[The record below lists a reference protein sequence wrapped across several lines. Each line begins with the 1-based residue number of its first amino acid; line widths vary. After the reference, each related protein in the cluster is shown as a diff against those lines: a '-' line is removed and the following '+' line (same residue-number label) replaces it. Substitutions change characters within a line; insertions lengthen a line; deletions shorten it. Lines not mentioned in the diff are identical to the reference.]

1 MAQVAAPGR
10 PTDLP
15 RRRRR
20 RDRLGDRLFRWSTL
34 GIGLGL
40 LALLG
45 LMLWV
50 LSLDGS
56 RVFARFGIHF
66 LIGKNWNPVAGRE
79 SFGALPFIFGT
90 LVTSTIAI
98 VLAVPVAV
106 GVALLLNEIPSGWLR
121 NPLAVIIDLL
131 AAVPSVV
138 YGLWGIFVLL
148 PFFDHHVEP
157 VLTRT
162 VGKIP
167 VVGALFRGNPN
178 GGDLFTAGVILA
190 VMILPII
197 TAVAREVITL
207 VPGDL
212 REAAMALGAT
222 RYETIRMAVLPY
234 ARGGIV
240 GATMLGLGRALGET
254 IAVAMVVG
262 NGLGIG
268 ASLFKSGYTI
278 PAIIANEFREATNV
292 GLHRSALLALAL
304 ILIVIALV
312 LAAISRLLVQRTGR
326 LVGGRGEQVPEPVGA
341 VLR

>member
-1 MAQVAAPGR
+1 V
-10 PTDLP
+10 
-15 RRRRR
+15 
-20 RDRLGDRLFRWSTL
+20 FRWSTL

-190 VMILPII
+190 IMILPII

-222 RYETIRMAVLPY
+222 RYETTRMAVLPY

-304 ILIVIALV
+304 ILIVIALI

-326 LVGGRGEQVPEPVGA
+326 LVGGRGEQVPEPIGA